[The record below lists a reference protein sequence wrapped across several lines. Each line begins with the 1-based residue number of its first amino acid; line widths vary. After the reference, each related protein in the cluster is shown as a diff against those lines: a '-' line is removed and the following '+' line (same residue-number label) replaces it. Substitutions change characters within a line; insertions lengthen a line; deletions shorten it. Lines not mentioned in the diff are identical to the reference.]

1 MVLFVEEQTRTRWLE
16 SKVKEL
22 NEALRTQHNQSEEVT
37 GQGSEE
43 LARAKLIKRGAD
55 RDLMQAL
62 KSVNDMKAQL
72 ERAQSERNTLWEAVK
87 PLALFFRN
95 P

>member
-1 MVLFVEEQTRTRWLE
+1 MVLFAEEQTRTRRLE
-16 SKVKEL
+16 GEVKEL
-22 NEALRTQHNQSEEVT
+22 NEALRTQHNQSKEVT
-37 GQGSEE
+37 ERASKE

-72 ERAQSERNTLWEAVK
+72 ERA
-87 PLALFFRN
+87 
-95 P
+95 